1 MYDMLFKT
9 KLRKAACALREAVA
23 GLVLALT
30 IISLMSGPSAA
41 LLVDQTR
48 NFPARQTPDQQLS
61 YYRLT
66 INFNDQNIGAGQQ
79 FGALPA
85 GAYIFAIDAYVTT
98 AFNAGSTNVITLG
111 TTKASANEIVGSGI
125 TAGTPG
131 VYHLTS
137 AAGLGLA
144 VTSGSNPIPLF
155 AKYAQ
160 TGGAAT
166 TGSVT
171 IVIAFAANNDM

>member
-1 MYDMLFKT
+1 MT
-9 KLRKAACALREAVA
+9 KLIRALAGGLMALLVALNIAVLSLGPAVA
-23 GLVLALT
+23 LT
-30 IISLMSGPSAA
+30 
-41 LLVDQTR
+41 VDQTR
-48 NFPARQTPDQQLS
+48 IFNPRQPTDQQLA

-66 INFNDQNIGAGQQ
+66 INFNDQNIGSGQQ
-79 FGALPA
+79 FGALPP

-98 AFNAGSTNVITLG
+98 AFNAGTTNVITIG
-111 TTKASANEIVGSGI
+111 TSKSSANEIVASGI

-131 VYHLTS
+131 VYHLNS

-144 VTSGSNPIPLF
+144 VTNVATNIPLY

-160 TGGAAT
+160 TGTAAS

-171 IVIAFAANNDM
+171 IVIAFLPNNDL